1 MMSSLLTIALRSETG
16 LSRDGQL
23 WRSRFLR
30 LIEIS
35 RKKAEVGQLQD
46 DLKTKL
52 LRIQG
57 LAHGLGGAA
66 LALGAHRL
74 IFVFPLPPFFRFVV
88 LV

>member
-1 MMSSLLTIALRSETG
+1 MDSCG
-16 LSRDGQL
+16 
-23 WRSRFLR
+23 RSRFLR

-74 IFVFPLPPFFRFVV
+74 IFVSSGPCFLFLPS
-88 LV
+88 LDLLS